1 MKYLLDTCVVSE
13 TRRRIP
19 DPGLMKWL
27 ADRNAADFYVSVLT
41 LGELRKGACSVK
53 DALRRQVLEKWID
66 EIVMPSFSGRILDLG
81 KDTADRWG
89 RLMGEGISRGMT
101 PSVTD
106 SMIGATALVHGMTV
120 VTRNVSDF
128 CFEGLPVVNPFGV

>member
-1 MKYLLDTCVVSE
+1 MLRTV
-13 TRRRIP
+13 
-19 DPGLMKWL
+19 
-27 ADRNAADFYVSVLT
+27 AA
-41 LGELRKGACSVK
+41 R
-53 DALRRQVLEKWID
+53 WICR
-66 EIVMPSFSGRILDLG
+66 EIS
-81 KDTADRWG
+81 
-89 RLMGEGISRGMT
+89 